1 MLWFYWEI
9 LSIQNDF
16 TPPLLVYVYV
26 LYIDN
31 VHVI

>member
-1 MLWFYWEI
+1 MVNVVKI
-9 LSIQNDF
+9 LFIQSNF

-31 VHVI
+31 VPVI

>member
-1 MLWFYWEI
+1 MVNVVKI
-9 LSIQNDF
+9 LSIQKNF

-26 LYIDN
+26 LYIDS